1 MPLVLHGASG
11 LGETL
16 VRRSIKLGIC
26 KFNVNTEVHEAYLD
40 ALREGLGLPRSD
52 LLDLMARAIDA
63 MKNVV
68 SAKLRLF
75 GSVDRA

>member
-1 MPLVLHGASG
+1 
-11 LGETL
+11 

-26 KFNVNTEVHEAYLD
+26 KFNVNTEVRESYLD
-40 ALREGLGLPRSD
+40 ALGKDLGSPRSD